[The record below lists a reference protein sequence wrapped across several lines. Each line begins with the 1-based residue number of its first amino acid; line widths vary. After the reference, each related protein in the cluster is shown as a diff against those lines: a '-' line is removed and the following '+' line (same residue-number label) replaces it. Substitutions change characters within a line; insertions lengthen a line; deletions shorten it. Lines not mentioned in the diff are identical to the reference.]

1 MLLKKKKKSEAAN
14 MKNQNIW
21 SAQLVGWT
29 YLDI

>member
-1 MLLKKKKKSEAAN
+1 MLLKKKKGEVAN